1 MLPLPLYAT
10 MPPEEQQ
17 LIFEAPPRDT
27 RKIIFST
34 NIAEASVTID
44 GIKYVVD
51 SGFVKIKTY
60 NPRTCMDVL
69 TVTPCSLASANQRA
83 GRAGRTSSGKCFRLY
98 PSSFLPSRGRSS
110 PMPITTPPELTRS
123 DISLYLLQLKAL
135 GIDNLA
141 KFDFMSPPPSEMMIR
156 ALEFLFCLK
165 AIDEEGRLTRP
176 MGARMAEVPLDP
188 MMAAIVSLS
197 SVSGLTAAAELARV
211 QMWRGD
217 PDYCCH
223 DAGSSELD
231 DNGAAA
237 CLR

>member
-1 MLPLPLYAT
+1 MPFCIANLVSLPKAAPKLLPLPLHAT

-27 RKIIFST
+27 RKVIFAT

-51 SGFVKIKTY
+51 SGFVKLKTY

-83 GRAGRTSSGKCFRLY
+83 GRAGRTSAGKCYRLY
-98 PSSFLPSRGRSS
+98 PSSYLPTNNPSS

-165 AIDEEGRLTRP
+165 AIDEEEGRLTRP
-176 MGARMAEVPLDP
+176 MGAQMAEVPLDP
-188 MMAAIVSLS
+188 MMAAIVRL
-197 SVSGLTAAAELARV
+197 
-211 QMWRGD
+211 
-217 PDYCCH
+217 H
-223 DAGSSELD
+223 F
-231 DNGAAA
+231 
-237 CLR
+237 